1 VNDHDVRDERLQA
14 QARRLGA
21 HAAER
26 LDVERTAA
34 AVLRRLREQPATT
47 AAWWARPAWLRIAAA
62 VVLLLG
68 GGVVYRGTR
77 VAGPATAVVGWD
89 GLNGLSSDQLRALI
103 QSLDEPVLKI
113 AEEEGLAS
121 SQEAGLEDLSAGQ
134 LRELLRSLEG

>member
-1 VNDHDVRDERLQA
+1 VNDHDARDERLQA
-14 QARRLGA
+14 QARHLGA
-21 HAAER
+21 EAADR

-34 AVLRRLREQPATT
+34 AVLQRLREQPAAT

-68 GGVVYRGTR
+68 GGVVFRGTR
-77 VAGPATAVVGWD
+77 VVGPATAVVGWD

-103 QSLDEPVLKI
+103 HSLDEPVLRI
-113 AEEEGLAS
+113 AEEEGVAS
-121 SQEAGLEDLSAGQ
+121 AQEAGLEDLSAAQ